1 MNMTKGLLI
10 IISCLAIVLQS
21 LGLARTSEVQRD
33 ARIGEA
39 DAKMSTTIKEAIASE
54 QLMKSK
60 LSNDTEIARWKIFVF
75 TFELLG
81 YFGGTKAM
89 PVQFYLPNTSRS
101 FTLSGTYE
109 VVIGFSEVPKKQPSL
124 TLLALQAS

>member
-1 MNMTKGLLI
+1 
-10 IISCLAIVLQS
+10 

-60 LSNDTEIARWKIFVF
+60 LSNDTEIAR
-75 TFELLG
+75 
-81 YFGGTKAM
+81 
-89 PVQFYLPNTSRS
+89 
-101 FTLSGTYE
+101 
-109 VVIGFSEVPKKQPSL
+109 
-124 TLLALQAS
+124 